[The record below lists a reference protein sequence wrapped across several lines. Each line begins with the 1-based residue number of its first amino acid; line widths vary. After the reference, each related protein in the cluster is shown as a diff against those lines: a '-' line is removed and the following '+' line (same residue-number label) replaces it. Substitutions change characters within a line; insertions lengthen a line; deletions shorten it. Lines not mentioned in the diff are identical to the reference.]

1 MQSNQPKTRR
11 RLLTLIIVILG
22 VPLVIAS
29 VLGIYLWRT
38 SPLSRE
44 WVIQTL
50 EKRYQCQV
58 ELKSFDVSFFPIV
71 SITGEGLVL
80 NRLGPSGP
88 ALLASIRK
96 FSATALWLSLMRQPR
111 HFGRV
116 RLEGFVLVIPPRSK
130 PAETNKPQR
139 QQQQQQQQRQ
149 QASTTTFV
157 LDEILASDALLEIV
171 SSNPRKPPHE
181 FAIHKLRMQ
190 SVGLGLPMSFQVTLT
205 NPVPVGQ
212 IQSKG
217 QFGPWNSVDPSL
229 TPVSG
234 SYKFLDA
241 DLSTIRGLGG
251 KLDSLGKYDG
261 VLSEIKVQGETDT
274 PDFDLGIS
282 GNRMPLK
289 TQFSA
294 VVDGISGDVLLER
307 VDAQLLG
314 SKIVARG
321 RVARVPE
328 GKGRFVLLDVT
339 AGPARLE
346 DLLRLAVKSS
356 KPSLTGALSVQT
368 KFDPHPGDETI
379 AKRLK
384 LDGSFDVQSARFT
397 DPETEGKITGLSRRS
412 QGKPGDEEIQ
422 NTPFEFQGS
431 FLLANSEAKF
441 SRLTFSLPGASLR
454 LQGAFE
460 LTNQTLDF
468 QGDLRLHATV
478 SQTTRGI
485 KSLLLKPVDRLFERN
500 GAGTVIP
507 LKITGTRAQPSFQVD
522 FGKVLRREN

>member
-1 MQSNQPKTRR
+1 MQSNESKTRR

-22 VPLVIAS
+22 VPLVIAA

-88 ALLASIRK
+88 TLLASIRK
-96 FSATALWLSLMRQPR
+96 FSATALWIGLMREPR

-130 PAETNKPQR
+130 PAETKE
-139 QQQQQQQQRQ
+139 QQQRQ
-149 QASTTTFV
+149 QQDAQQQAFSTTFV

-171 SSNPRKPPHE
+171 SSNPRKQPHE
-181 FAIHKLRMQ
+181 FKIHKLRMQ
-190 SVGLGLPMSFQVTLT
+190 SVGVGLPMSFQITLT

-212 IQSKG
+212 IQSQG
-217 QFGPWNSVDPSL
+217 QFGPWNSTDPSL

-282 GNRMPLK
+282 GNRLPLK

-356 KPSLTGALSVQT
+356 KPSLTGVLSVQT
-368 KFDPHPGDETI
+368 KFDLHPGDETI

-384 LDGSFDVQSARFT
+384 LDGSFDVQSAKFT
-397 DPETEGKITGLSRRS
+397 DSETEAKITGLSRRS

-422 NTPFEFQGS
+422 NTPFELQGS

-441 SRLTFSLPGASLR
+441 SRLTFSLPGALLR

-460 LTNQTLDF
+460 LTNQKLDF
-468 QGDLRLHATV
+468 QGDLRLHAKV

-485 KSLLLKPVDRLFERN
+485 KSLLLKPIDRLFERN

-507 LKITGTRAQPSFQVD
+507 LKITGTRAQPSIQVD

>member
-1 MQSNQPKTRR
+1 
-11 RLLTLIIVILG
+11 V
-22 VPLVIAS
+22 
-29 VLGIYLWRT
+29 
-38 SPLSRE
+38 
-44 WVIQTL
+44 
-50 EKRYQCQV
+50 
-58 ELKSFDVSFFPIV
+58 
-71 SITGEGLVL
+71 GLVL
-80 NRLGPSGP
+80 NRLGPSG
-88 ALLASIRK
+88 ATTLASIRK

-130 PAETNKPQR
+130 PAETKEQQR
-139 QQQQQQQQRQ
+139 QPQQEQQ

-157 LDEILASDALLEIV
+157 LDEILASDARLEIV
-171 SSNPRKPPHE
+171 SSNPRKPPRE
-181 FAIHKLRMQ
+181 FEIHKLRMQ
-190 SVGLGLPMSFQVTLT
+190 SVGIGLPMSFQVTLT

-217 QFGPWNSVDPSL
+217 FFGPWNSTDPSL

-234 SYKFLDA
+234 SYRFLDA

-251 KLDSLGKYDG
+251 KLDSLGKFDG

-282 GNRMPLK
+282 GNRVPLK
-289 TQFSA
+289 TQFNA

-321 RVARVPE
+321 RVARVPG

-368 KFDPHPGDETI
+368 KFDLHPGEEAI

-397 DPETEGKITGLSRRS
+397 DPQTESKITGLSRRS
-412 QGKPGDEEIQ
+412 QGKPGDQEIQ
-422 NTPFEFQGS
+422 DTPFELQGI
-431 FLLANSEAKF
+431 FLLAHSQAKF

-460 LTNQTLDF
+460 LTNETLDF
-468 QGDLRLHATV
+468 QGALRLHAKV

-485 KSLLLKPVDRLFERN
+485 KSLLLKPIDRLFERN
-500 GAGTVIP
+500 GAGTVVP
-507 LKITGTRAQPSFQVD
+507 LKITGTRAAPSFQVD
-522 FGKVLRREN
+522 FSKVLRREN

>member
-1 MQSNQPKTRR
+1 MQSNRLTTRR
-11 RLLTLIIVILG
+11 KVLTVIIIVLG
-22 VPLVIAS
+22 VPLIAS
-29 VLGIYLWRT
+29 VVLSIYFWRS
-38 SPLSRE
+38 SPFSRE

-50 EKRYQCQV
+50 EKRYRCEV
-58 ELKSFDVSFFPIV
+58 ELKSFDVAFFPEV

-80 NRLGPSGP
+80 NRQGLSGP
-88 ALLASIRK
+88 TPLASIRK
-96 FSATALWLSLMRQPR
+96 FSASGNWLGLMRQPR

-116 RLEGFVLVIPPRSK
+116 RLEGLVLVIPPRSK
-130 PAETNKPQR
+130 QAVTDNPQR
-139 QQQQQQQQRQ
+139 QQPQQQET
-149 QASTTTFV
+149 STTTIV
-157 LDEILASDALLEIV
+157 LDEILADDAVLQIV
-171 SSNPRKPPHE
+171 SSNPQKPPHE
-181 FAIHKLRMQ
+181 FDIHKLKME
-190 SVGLGLPMSFQVTLT
+190 SVGVGQPMSFQVTLT

-212 IQSKG
+212 IQSTG
-217 QFGPWNSVDPSL
+217 RFGPWNSSEPSL

-234 SYKFLDA
+234 SYRFANA

-251 KLDSLGKYDG
+251 TLTSLGKYDG

-282 GNRMPLK
+282 GNRVPLK

-294 VVDGISGDVLLER
+294 VVDGVSGDVLLQS

-314 SKIVARG
+314 SKILARG

-328 GKGRFVLLDVT
+328 GKGRFILLDVT

-346 DLLRLAVKSS
+346 DLLRLALKSS
-356 KPSLTGALSVQT
+356 TPSLTGALSLQT
-368 KFDPHPGDETI
+368 KLDLHPGEEVI

-397 DPETEGKITGLSRRS
+397 NPQTEAKITGLSRRG
-412 QGKPGDEEIQ
+412 QGKPGDQEIQ
-422 NTPFEFQGS
+422 NTPFDLQGR
-431 FLLANSEAKF
+431 FLLAQNQATFPK
-441 SRLTFSLPGASLR
+441 LLFSLPGASLQ

-460 LTNQTLDF
+460 LTNQSLDF
-468 QGDLRLHATV
+468 HGDLRLQAKV

-485 KSLLLKPVDRLFERN
+485 KSLLLKPVDRLLERD
-500 GAGTVIP
+500 GAGTVVP
-507 LKITGTRAQPSFQVD
+507 LKITGTRASPSFQVN